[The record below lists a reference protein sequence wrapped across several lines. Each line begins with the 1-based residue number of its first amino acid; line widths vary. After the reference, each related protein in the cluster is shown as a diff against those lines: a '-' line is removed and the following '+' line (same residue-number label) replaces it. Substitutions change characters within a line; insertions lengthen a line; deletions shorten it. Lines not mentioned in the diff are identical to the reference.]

1 MIRNVL
7 RKIVKYVL
15 SHFFGKLWIRSENT
29 QGFLN
34 GGMDLCFL
42 NAQQAG
48 TITTWLM
55 NMQLANYDYRFM
67 GMEVIISLKQT

>member
-42 NAQQAG
+42 NAQ
-48 TITTWLM
+48 
-55 NMQLANYDYRFM
+55 
-67 GMEVIISLKQT
+67 